1 MQQVMSTCSLY
12 LTSHESFEPTFA
24 PLVYL
29 FAPKV
34 YQGMQGCV
42 RIDDGDI
49 HLAHRSVEGLYRDL
63 VILEV

>member
-1 MQQVMSTCSLY
+1 MGKDMRQDMSTFSLF

-29 FAPKV
+29 LAPKV
-34 YQGMQGCV
+34 TKACRAMVGCV

-49 HLAHRSVEGLYRDL
+49 HLAHR
-63 VILEV
+63 